1 MHAETY
7 THILS
12 YFQYICKLLDFK
24 FSQKK
29 KKVFWESKEFSDNL
43 NLHFFTFKYIFNYRI
58 ILLYFVQI
66 ILNCRRFYIYI
77 IIFRVSLKNENKH

>member
-12 YFQYICKLLDFK
+12 YFQYICKHLDFK

-29 KKVFWESKEFSDNL
+29 KTFWESRKFSESFIL
-43 NLHFFTFKYIFNYRI
+43 YFFTHKYIFNRYI
-58 ILLYFVQI
+58 ILLYFI
-66 ILNCRRFYIYI
+66 RFIHNCRRCYIYI
-77 IIFRVSLKNENKH
+77 IIIRVSLKNENKH

>member
-29 KKVFWESKEFSDNL
+29 TFWESKEFSDNL
-43 NLHFFTFKYIFNYRI
+43 NLHFFTFEYIFNLYI
-58 ILLYFVQI
+58 ILLYF
-66 ILNCRRFYIYI
+66 CSIYT
-77 IIFRVSLKNENKH
+77 